1 MLTVCMSMFALFS
14 VIVFLIHTFIY
25 KETNDSMPMKEL
37 TNSMIGVCDELQ
49 NQNKNRIESL
59 EIFINCK
66 DMVRWLQENI
76 KSNLNPKNNI
86 VIVIF
91 ISLSDIYDFI
101 NKKKCMNDENEG
113 KNSEEFIT
121 CLIKNVI

>member
-1 MLTVCMSMFALFS
+1 
-14 VIVFLIHTFIY
+14 
-25 KETNDSMPMKEL
+25 MPMKEL
-37 TNSMIGVCDELQ
+37 TSSMIGVCDELQ

-76 KSNLNPKNNI
+76 KSQLNPKNNI
-86 VIVIF
+86 VIVIY

-101 NKKKCMNDENEG
+101 NQKKKCMNDENEG
-113 KNSEEFIT
+113 KNEELIT
-121 CLIKNVI
+121 CFIKNVI